1 MQNEG
6 ICHWDLH
13 FSNILLSLPEQ
24 SESKG
29 KTAFKFGD
37 SVYLDNTAA
46 KYIVKIIDFG
56 RARQFKKNSKR
67 DVSHCGLKRPVDAED
82 DNGNA
87 CTWKYP
93 DQYCSATDVFS
104 CLYWFWVFY
113 FRKNS
118 DSKFVSMFLLA
129 FCFNRAILPSLDH
142 VPIEHIDKAAQII
155 QTGKMDALLRLR
167 ISDEL
172 KISQEHVNQVLNANE
187 LSIQVK

>member
-13 FSNILLSLPEQ
+13 FRNILVDHEQ
-24 SESKG
+24 SQG
-29 KTAFKFGD
+29 KTAFKCGNN
-37 SVYLDNTAA
+37 VYWHTTTAR
-46 KYIVKIIDFG
+46 YIVKIIDFG
-56 RARQFKKNSKR
+56 RARQFTKR

-118 DSKFVSMFLLA
+118 DSKFVSMFLHA
-129 FCFNRAILPSLDH
+129 FCFYPAIDASLDRVTREHRDQAAHIISTDKVDAIL
-142 VPIEHIDKAAQII
+142 
-155 QTGKMDALLRLR
+155 R
-167 ISDEL
+167 IRIADEL
-172 KISQEHVNQVLNANE
+172 KISQLKVTQVLN
-187 LSIQVK
+187 SIQVK

>member
-13 FSNILLSLPEQ
+13 FRNILLSLPEQ

-29 KTAFKFGD
+29 KTAFKCGD
-37 SVYLDNTAA
+37 NVYLDNTAA

-118 DSKFVSMFLLA
+118 DSKFVSMFLHA
-129 FCFNRAILPSLDH
+129 FCFYPAIDASLDRVTKEHREQAAHIISTDKVDAIL
-142 VPIEHIDKAAQII
+142 
-155 QTGKMDALLRLR
+155 R
-167 ISDEL
+167 IRIADEL
-172 KISQEHVNQVLNANE
+172 KISQLKVTQVLN
-187 LSIQVK
+187 SIQVK